1 MNRFFTYKTTVASPF
16 GGLLL
21 SIMMLTS
28 LVTQAQN
35 TQSGGGSNN
44 AQPVKA
50 KALSSLRSIT
60 SGTFTLNGTSYTSW
74 SDAMQNLQED
84 NNEIILTSDLYLL
97 DEQWPDKPCTISSDG
112 NDKKELKNAYTDT
125 DGQEYYANISMR
137 APLTFKNIKLGT
149 WNIFANGHKLVMD
162 EGIECISGYNEV
174 SNAIR
179 AIYGTDGDAS
189 STEIIIRSGSY
200 GWIYGGSGNT
210 GNVSGKTQVTME
222 GGKVNGTIFGGG
234 HDGNCGNTEIMM
246 NGGETEWVYGGN
258 ANQGSVTGSAKV
270 SISGNA
276 KVFGNVYGGS
286 ANASSSVGS
295 TEVYINTSSTIQNV
309 YGGGDESPITNNT
322 QVTIENGEFFT
333 VYGGGYNST
342 VGGNVNLIAKG
353 GIMQILGIKS
363 PSANITGTI
372 NITIEGGKTNFN
384 GSAQINGG
392 NDTNGTDKDCTL
404 TFQNCGTGTIPYNIP
419 TIYGVSKVVLTNSYI
434 TKEPSDQ
441 ANPAFMHNLF
451 TPLIIEGSGMK
462 GSFEIQ
468 ALGSPAIPIT
478 GTTIVKATGLTADAT
493 FTTNDYSLYKV
504 GKTYRYGGSKPE
516 YKTINITQPDAAI
529 GTLSVKL
536 SDGTEL
542 ENGDQVPNGT
552 ALTITA
558 TSTSGKTLVVKNG
571 DDIITTGTLTVSADI
586 NLTVEEKKPE
596 SLDLSEQTTDITIS
610 KEGDIWKYLAEAITR
625 TTPAPVAFNGIVTG
639 TLPDGK
645 SVLIDASSTG
655 TLTFENAV
663 INATSS
669 GAALIIAQGAN
680 ITIAGK
686 VTATTTDTNSPA
698 IQNDGNI
705 TAESNAAITATNT
718 GEASKGISISTGG
731 TLLLS
736 DGSSLTASGLENA
749 GTVVVKEGATFNSPS
764 GSDDLLKTYA
774 VTITAPGYGNTLTVK
789 TGDISIAT
797 GDKIAENTVITL
809 TATTA
814 TDYTLQSIT
823 VTPENEASITI
834 ANNGTYKM
842 PAKAITI
849 TANFSYNP
857 PYVPPVYHTVTLPSV
872 EGAVTDPAAGGHEV
886 EAWDNFVFRLTLDED
901 YNQSVP
907 VVTTDRG
914 ETLEPRTSDGAY
926 IVKNVRSD
934 LVITISGI
942 VKNPAPVA
950 NAVIRSGSIIVSR
963 GGLLIITTARPMQA
977 QVITF
982 GGQVARSLSLPAGK
996 TRIDALAAG
1005 TYIVR
1010 LSDGTVQK
1018 VVVKK

>member
-1 MNRFFTYKTTVASPF
+1 MNRFFTYKTTVASLQR
-16 GGLLL
+16 GLLL

-125 DGQEYYANISMR
+125 DGQEYYANISMQ

-210 GNVSGKTQVTME
+210 GNVSGKTQITME
-222 GGKVNGTIFGGG
+222 GGTVNESIYGGG
-234 HDGNCGNTEIMM
+234 HTGTCSSTEITMT
-246 NGGETEWVYGGN
+246 GGRAGFVAGAGHN
-258 ANQGSVTGSAKV
+258 GSVTENVNINLKDVNITYNVHAAGM
-270 SISGNA
+270 GQNA
-276 KVFGNVYGGS
+276 
-286 ANASSSVGS
+286 
-295 TEVYINTSSTIQNV
+295 
-309 YGGGDESPITNNT
+309 
-322 QVTIENGEFFT
+322 
-333 VYGGGYNST
+333 T
-342 VGGNVNLIAKG
+342 VGGNSTILLNNTAVGQLIADGQPSYSTPDADSNPYTKGTIDITIKNSSVSKIDLQMPKSQKANSGKRILRYKNYGTEQEPYKFAAETYFACLTEIVLDNSFIAPTNRITFQSKNDSEPLIITGNGLKG
-353 GIMQILGIKS
+353 GTYFIQFSDNSNYS
-363 PSANITGTI
+363 PSADDI
-372 NITIEGGKTNFN
+372 
-384 GSAQINGG
+384 
-392 NDTNGTDKDCTL
+392 L
-404 TFQNCGTGTIPYNIP
+404 
-419 TIYGVSKVVLTNSYI
+419 
-434 TKEPSDQ
+434 
-441 ANPAFMHNLF
+441 
-451 TPLIIEGSGMK
+451 
-462 GSFEIQ
+462 
-468 ALGSPAIPIT
+468 
-478 GTTIVKATGLTADAT
+478 VKAPDLAVGADFKCGGRT
-493 FTTNDYSLYKV
+493 LYRLA
-504 GKTYRYGGSKPE
+504 GTYRYPGNQ
-516 YKTINITQPDAAI
+516 TLHTVNITQPDAAI

-823 VTPENEASITI
+823 VTPENEVSITI

-842 PAKAITI
+842 PAKSITI

-857 PYVPPVYHTVTLPSV
+857 PYVPPVYHTVILPSV

-963 GGLLIITTARPMQA
+963 GGLLIITTDRPMQA